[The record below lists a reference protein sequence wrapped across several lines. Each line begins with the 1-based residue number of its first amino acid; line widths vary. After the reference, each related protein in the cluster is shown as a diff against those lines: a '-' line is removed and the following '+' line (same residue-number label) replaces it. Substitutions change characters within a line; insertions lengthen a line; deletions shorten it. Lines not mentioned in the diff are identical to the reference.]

1 VGASVGA
8 DVVGASVGADVV
20 GDDVV
25 CASVGVSVGADV
37 VGADV
42 GADVVGAS
50 VGVSVGAAVGDG
62 VGAGATPMSNVVVV
76 VAPPLAVDV
85 TTKSTEIS
93 FPTCSWSMVRGEANA
108 VPASVI
114 VVVPLSFA
122 AAVMVTDV
130 TSYASSHAVP
140 AHDCAV
146 VNE

>member
-1 VGASVGA
+1 VGA

-93 FPTCSWSMVRGEANA
+93 FPTCSWSMVRGESNA
-108 VPASVI
+108 VPASVSI
-114 VVVPLSFA
+114 VVLVCVA